1 MILGALERIWLSS
14 TVSFV
19 YSKGGAAQ
27 DMLPGRH
34 LA

>member
-1 MILGALERIWLSS
+1 MILSALERIW
-14 TVSFV
+14 VSFV

-27 DMLPGRH
+27 DILPGRH